1 MIELYFRLGLGIRL
15 GLRLG
20 QGQLFINR
28 SVFYSSIRTEVQ
40 PGTATHAR
48 VQPRVRCSTVY
59 RTMMIELY
67 FRLGLGITLGLRL
80 GLG

>member
-20 QGQLFINR
+20 LGQGQLVMNR
-28 SVFYSSIRTEVQ
+28 SMFYSSIRTEVQ

-48 VQPRVRCSTVY
+48 VQPQKENA
-59 RTMMIELY
+59 I
-67 FRLGLGITLGLRL
+67 
-80 GLG
+80 